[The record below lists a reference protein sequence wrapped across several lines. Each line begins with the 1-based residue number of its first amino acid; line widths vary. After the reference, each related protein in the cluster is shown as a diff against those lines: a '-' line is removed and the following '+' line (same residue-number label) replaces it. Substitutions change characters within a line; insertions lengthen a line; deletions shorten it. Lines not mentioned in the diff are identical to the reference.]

1 MYTTAGHRHT
11 LVTTVLVATLA
22 TLVVAGIGAASPQS
36 TTRTGAH
43 ASASG
48 PSALPQLPEIVV
60 TAMGTMPLPEM
71 PAVVVTAPRLSS

>member
-1 MYTTAGHRHT
+1 MYTTADHRHT

-22 TLVVAGIGAASPQS
+22 TLVVAGIGTAGPQPAAGSRATAP
-36 TTRTGAH
+36 A
-43 ASASG
+43 